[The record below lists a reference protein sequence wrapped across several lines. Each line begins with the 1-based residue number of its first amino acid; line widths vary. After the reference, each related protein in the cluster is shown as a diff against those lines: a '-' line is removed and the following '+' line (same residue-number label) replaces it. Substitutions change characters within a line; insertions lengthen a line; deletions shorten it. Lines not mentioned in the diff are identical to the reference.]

1 MFKEISPTPPD
12 PAPDLLGRC
21 AKQGD
26 QEAAPGVGVRLFKS
40 GGECGSRISGLP
52 AQGAAQ
58 SPVKSPRPG
67 VRLPQEILAPPASRQ
82 PKPHRTPWHQLCD
95 DRGFWEPTPRQ
106 AGQGRSWVWTRR
118 YWASS
123 SLSLP
128 VSPFRK
134 GSEWGVAQMGPAGGC
149 RSPACW
155 LPASSVTGPPS
166 GEVGHWLP
174 RPTPRPLQRR
184 SWLSQA
190 WRTVART
197 SWPSFSGCPEFTP
210 KPSPS
215 QRVKST
221 AAPPTASFSSA
232 QVDSGD
238 RRQAR
243 CSQALS
249 LRILQHAHPPPPFPP
264 QPVD

>member
-26 QEAAPGVGVRLFKS
+26 QEEAPGVGVRLFKS

-67 VRLPQEILAPPASRQ
+67 VRFPQEILAPPASRQ

-95 DRGFWEPTPRQ
+95 DRGFWEPAPRQ

-166 GEVGHWLP
+166 GEVGHWLGK
-174 RPTPRPLQRR
+174 L
-184 SWLSQA
+184 
-190 WRTVART
+190 
-197 SWPSFSGCPEFTP
+197 
-210 KPSPS
+210 
-215 QRVKST
+215 
-221 AAPPTASFSSA
+221 
-232 QVDSGD
+232 SGD
-238 RRQAR
+238 GAPWNPNSR
-243 CSQALS
+243 S
-249 LRILQHAHPPPPFPP
+249 LRINCAVYSLHRIFSLRNKLIEFYQEV
-264 QPVD
+264 QVSSD